1 MSKIFKYLKGFRFRE
16 ERPNIYTNDIVTIV
30 VKESN
35 SGGEIYEIHSNIFI
49 EGKTTLTKS
58 IEEVLLLLEKIHDP
72 TETISQMLSS
82 IPYDFE
88 YYRENLEPILWRCNF
103 GITIAKFNPI
113 KVCYTHR
120 NLNTCSEFSLRYDLI
135 TNKLLFVDLE
145 INDRVTKEDFWSYFS
160 GLFLYDS
167 KGGLKPEFEYLFSND
182 PKETLDTFRELEKLK
197 RALNN
202 VGEITEIN
210 ENIIPDRYSDLLNR
224 YKKLCERK

>member
-1 MSKIFKYLKGFRFRE
+1 MSKISKYLKGFRE
-16 ERPNIYTNDIVTIV
+16 ERPNLYTNDIVAIV

-35 SGGEIYEIHSNIFI
+35 SGDEIYEVCSNIFL
-49 EGKTTLTKS
+49 EGKNILTKN
-58 IEEVLLLLEKIHDP
+58 IEEVLLLIEKIHSP

-88 YYRENLEPILWRCNF
+88 YYRENLQPILWKCNF
-103 GITIAKFNPI
+103 AISIAKVNPI
-113 KVCYTHR
+113 KICYTHK
-120 NLNTCSEFSLRYDLI
+120 NLNTRSEFSLRYDLI

-145 INDRVTKEDFWSYFS
+145 INDRVTKDDFWSYFS

-167 KGGLKPEFEYLFSND
+167 KGEVRPEFEYLFSDD
-182 PKETLDTFRELEKLK
+182 PKETLDTFRELEKLQK
-197 RALNN
+197 ALDN